1 VIRARRLLA
10 ALVLLFSGGA
20 QIHAAKADASLEYAV
35 KAAYLP
41 KFIPFIRW
49 PDSAFAGPGAAVTIC
64 VLGDD
69 PFGPRLDQAVRAT
82 AGERPVQLRRLAEFE
97 PDAGCHLIFMA
108 AATDAALVQRT
119 LSATRG
125 RPVVTVTDS
134 SSGPRGIISFVIQ
147 ANHVRFDIDDALA
160 AQGGLTI
167 SSKLLGLARMVK
179 QRGQP

>member
-1 VIRARRLLA
+1 MGGARLLA
-10 ALVLLFSGGA
+10 AMVLLGLS
-20 QIHAAKADASLEYAV
+20 AAPLKADASLEYAV

-49 PDSAFAGPGAAVTIC
+49 PDIAFAAPGAAITIC
-64 VLGDD
+64 VLGAD
-69 PFGPRLDQAVRAT
+69 PFGPRLEQAVGAV
-82 AGERPVQLRRLAEFE
+82 AGERPIQLRRLAEAD
-97 PDAGCHLIFMA
+97 PDTGCHLIFLA
-108 AATDAALVQRT
+108 ASTDPGLVQRT
-119 LSATRG
+119 LNAARG

-134 SSGPRGIISFVIQ
+134 GIAARSVISFVIQ

-167 SSKLLGLARMVK
+167 SSKLLGLARAVK

>member
-1 VIRARRLLA
+1 MRCFRLMA
-10 ALVLLFSGGA
+10 AVVLLGLSSAPVEAGA
-20 QIHAAKADASLEYAV
+20 NLEYAV

-41 KFIPFIRW
+41 KFIPFIHW
-49 PDSAFAGPGAAVTIC
+49 PDSAFAAPGAPITIC

-69 PFGPRLDQAVRAT
+69 PFGPRLEQAVHAT
-82 AGERPVQLRRLAEFE
+82 TAEPPIQLRHLAGPD
-97 PDAGCHLIFMA
+97 PDAGCHLIFLPA
-108 AATDAALVQRT
+108 GTDPALVQRT

-134 SSGPRGIISFVIQ
+134 GLAHRGIISFVIQ
-147 ANHVRFDIDDALA
+147 GNHVRFDIDDALA